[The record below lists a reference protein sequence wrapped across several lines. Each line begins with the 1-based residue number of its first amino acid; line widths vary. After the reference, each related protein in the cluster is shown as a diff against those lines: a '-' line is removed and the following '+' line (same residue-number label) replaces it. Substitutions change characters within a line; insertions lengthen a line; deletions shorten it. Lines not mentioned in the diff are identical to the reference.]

1 MKLAILRNEP
11 GRVPGRI
18 KKKSGQGGRNDDSTA
33 ASVRSHVDL
42 RFPRQPSSTSR
53 PRHRPGKSDSPLH
66 RERVVTSPIACHL
79 WVFLVGLSADTRKP
93 GRYANR
99 LFMISVI

>member
-1 MKLAILRNEP
+1 MKLAMLRNEP

-18 KKKSGQGGRNDDSTA
+18 KEQSGQGGRNDDSTA

-53 PRHRPGKSDSPLH
+53 PRHRPGKSGSPLLG
-66 RERVVTSPIACHL
+66 ERAVTSAIACHL
-79 WVFLVGLSADTRKP
+79 WVFLVGLSADARKP

-99 LFMISVI
+99 RFVITT